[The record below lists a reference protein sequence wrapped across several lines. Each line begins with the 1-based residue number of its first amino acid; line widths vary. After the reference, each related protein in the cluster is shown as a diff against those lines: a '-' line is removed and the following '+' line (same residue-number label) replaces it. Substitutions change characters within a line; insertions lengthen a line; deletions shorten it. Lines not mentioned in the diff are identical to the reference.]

1 MRRQHCAL
9 CTVSLQSMA
18 EQQGIAWEDVL
29 SAADASQSV
38 VIQPLPPEELARLQE
53 AAAAAPTAA
62 AGA

>member
-1 MRRQHCAL
+1 
-9 CTVSLQSMA
+9 MA